1 MNGWCF
7 TATFGLQLL
16 HLPVVVI
23 LVHYVL
29 CQSQIATPEKEV
41 TCVTGVCVVRSSENV
56 QRVGLRVAM
65 VHAFE

>member
-1 MNGWCF
+1 M
-7 TATFGLQLL
+7 
-16 HLPVVVI
+16 
-23 LVHYVL
+23 YVL

-65 VHAFE
+65 VHAFEYVFATICDTGLVTRIAARSRYA